1 MRIRRLYITCQI
13 IGWFAYIILVF
24 VLNRIS
30 GIPIGPSL
38 FLSLGTAFFLG
49 LLLSHGYREIILRN
63 DWLNLSIKNIIP
75 RFLIGSLTMAMLFE
89 IWYVTITQIIPNG
102 VSSLKLSIIAQ
113 EVTGW
118 IVLFL
123 LWSLIYFFYH
133 FFKTY
138 KAEEIKNLKWEASKN
153 EFELNKLKSQ
163 LNPHFMFNSMNTIR
177 ALIDENPKT
186 AKLAVT
192 QLSNILRSNLLIG
205 RKKLIPL
212 EEEVKLVKDYLS
224 VEGYRYEE
232 RLKTN
237 FDIAP
242 ETKGILIPP
251 LMIQTLVENGIK
263 HGISKL
269 PRGGEITLKTSV
281 LDNIMSVEILN
292 SGQYISS
299 HKSETGF
306 GLINTKERLKI
317 LYGAQ
322 SSFSISNLNK
332 DTVLT
337 EIKIPLNYNL

>member
-1 MRIRRLYITCQI
+1 MRIRRLYIACQV
-13 IGWFAYIILVF
+13 IGWFSYIILVF
-24 VLNRIS
+24 ILNRIS

-38 FLSLGTAFFLG
+38 FLSLGTAFLLG

-75 RFLIGSLTMAMLFE
+75 RFLIGSLSMAILFE
-89 IWYVTITQIIPNG
+89 IWYVTITQIIPN
-102 VSSLKLSIIAQ
+102 SISALKLSIMAQ
-113 EVTGW
+113 EITGW
-118 IVLFL
+118 VVLFL

-138 KAEEIKNLKWEASKN
+138 KAEEIKNLRWEASKN

-232 RLKTN
+232 RLTTL
-237 FDIAP
+237 FDIKQ

-269 PRGGEITLKTSV
+269 PSGGTITLKTSISGDV
-281 LDNIMSVEILN
+281 MKVEIIN
-292 SGQYISS
+292 SGQYNGNQE
-299 HKSETGF
+299 SETGF

-317 LYGAQ
+317 LYGNLA
-322 SSFSISNLNK
+322 SFSICNLNK
-332 DTVLT
+332 NMVLT
-337 EIKIPLNYNL
+337 EIRIPLNYNL